1 MPRGKTQEVLSLINA
16 CVRILEEIQ
25 PASVRAVCYQLFVR
39 SLLESMSKNCT
50 NRISRHLVYARE
62 QGIIPWEW
70 IVDET
75 REAERVNA
83 WRNPAAFVRTVKRAY
98 RRDHWAYQPVLV
110 EVISEKSTVKG
121 TLAPVLE
128 EYGVTFRPWHGYVSA
143 TKAHELAGEI
153 QASSKPMILLYLGD
167 WDPSGLD
174 MGDRYAPERI
184 VEYGSGDGFSW
195 RRIALTEA
203 LIREHDLPGFD
214 VDTKQKDSR
223 YRWYRNRHG
232 ARAWELDA
240 LNPNVLRAVVEETIR
255 GYINWPAWEQ
265 SSLAEQAETESL
277 QHILDRWTGQASLS

>member
-1 MPRGKTQEVLSLINA
+1 MPRGKTLEVLQLIDA
-16 CVRILEEIQ
+16 CVRILEQIQ
-25 PASVRAVCYQLFVR
+25 PASVRAVCYQLFVQH
-39 SLLESMSKNCT
+39 LLESMSKNCT

-62 QGIIPWEW
+62 QGIIPWGW

-75 REAERVNA
+75 REVERVNA
-83 WRNPAAFVRTVKRAY
+83 WRDPAAFVRTVKRAY

-121 TLAPVLE
+121 TLAPVLD

-143 TKAHELAGEI
+143 TKAHELASEI
-153 QASSKPMILLYLGD
+153 RASSRPMILLYLGD

-195 RRIALTEA
+195 RRIALTES

-214 VDTKQKDSR
+214 VETKQKDSR

-240 LNPNVLRAVVEETIR
+240 LNPNVLRAVVEAEIR
-255 GYINWPAWEQ
+255 RYIDWAAWEQ
-265 SSLAEQAETESL
+265 SQLAELAETESL
-277 QHILDRWTGQASLS
+277 KHILDRWTGRG